1 MYHYITLRC
10 SCWII
15 VSLSSKQLSY
25 KKKEPPRKK
34 IAEAQVFKR
43 DKPSRDQE
51 SLPGSRQP
59 DAVEAAV
66 APIAV
71 DVEAAGIEA
80 ADVDTVTARVETG
93 SPNVN
98 AFKESDTTN
107 LKIGRDEPAHLGGVR
122 HLLECGE
129 KLVLL
134 VPVFAG
140 RVRNRRL
147 LDQEPAEGRLV
158 LAGELLIG
166 IPSTR
171 LRVEVGGLDLPNV
184 ERGHR
189 CGRCRH
195 DCVTVVLAPLEHVL
209 RRQAFGKCRDLFDG
223 VNDARASLGDFLGR
237 NEIRAED

>member
-1 MYHYITLRC
+1 MCCGEENIRLIKIERA
-10 SCWII
+10 SA
-15 VSLSSKQLSY
+15 
-25 KKKEPPRKK
+25 KKS
-34 IAEAQVFKR
+34 AEAQVFKR
-43 DKPSRDQE
+43 AKRINCPSSGQGSE
-51 SLPGSRQP
+51 LPATGQTQI
-59 DAVEAAV
+59 AVAAAV
-66 APIAV
+66 LVVV
-71 DVEAAGIEA
+71 DVQTPGNEDAH
-80 ADVDTVTARVETG
+80 VDAVTARADTG

-98 AFKESDTTN
+98 AFEESDTTN
-107 LKIGRDEPAHLGGVR
+107 LEIGRDEPAHLGGVR

-147 LDQEPAEGRLV
+147 LDEEPAEGRLV
-158 LAGELLIG
+158 LAGELQIG
-166 IPSTR
+166 IPSTS
-171 LRVEVGGLDLPNV
+171 LRVEVGGLNLPNV

-195 DCVTVVLAPLEHVL
+195 DGVTVVLAPLENVL
-209 RRQAFGKCRDLFDG
+209 RRQTFGECRDLFDG